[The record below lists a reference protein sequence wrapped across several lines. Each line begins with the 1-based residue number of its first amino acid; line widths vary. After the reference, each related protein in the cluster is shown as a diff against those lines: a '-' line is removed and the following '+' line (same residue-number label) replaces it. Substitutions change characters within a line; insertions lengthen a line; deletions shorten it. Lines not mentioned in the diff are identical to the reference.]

1 MKNTILLGATLPSL
15 RVPLTK
21 AALMEALL
29 VSANLLLMPA
39 PLLELFSTVLWIV
52 RESLRTRA
60 WLVSPALKTR
70 KVRPRRGRDFTEQI
84 KTLP

>member
-39 PLLELFSTVLWIV
+39 PLLELFLQYF
-52 RESLRTRA
+52 
-60 WLVSPALKTR
+60 
-70 KVRPRRGRDFTEQI
+70 G
-84 KTLP
+84 